1 MSTDYICPALA
12 GPTCRLETII
22 FGGEAVATRVV
33 MIIVRETALA
43 IILFYGTALA
53 QDDVALTNDYVDNVL
68 HMMRNDRDLLSA
80 IDPLQVPDFGEN
92 TFQITG
98 GQVLGLSAFYRS
110 GNSTVQFSHDM
121 AIVTTPAAVN
131 DVFFTGRHRA
141 SRFGL
146 TISGDIEASVNRV
159 NTLIVYRAP
168 IKGGEARLEY
178 FQVDRMDGLK
188 VTRITGVSSA
198 FNWLLKIVANRVA
211 RHFQGR
217 IETTLQDEVSKFIST
232 QVDRSRF
239 PALSGNGSSI
249 SGESFAYPSAPF

>member
-1 MSTDYICPALA
+1 MPIPS
-12 GPTCRLETII
+12 
-22 FGGEAVATRVV
+22 
-33 MIIVRETALA
+33 
-43 IILFYGTALA
+43 
-53 QDDVALTNDYVDNVL
+53 DDVALTNDYADNVL

-178 FQVDRMDGLK
+178 FQASL
-188 VTRITGVSSA
+188 
-198 FNWLLKIVANRVA
+198 
-211 RHFQGR
+211 
-217 IETTLQDEVSKFIST
+217 
-232 QVDRSRF
+232 
-239 PALSGNGSSI
+239 SI
-249 SGESFAYPSAPF
+249 SLRSVQWKSELQSSDGTPASSPSFSCDKQPP

>member
-1 MSTDYICPALA
+1 M
-12 GPTCRLETII
+12 GH
-22 FGGEAVATRVV
+22 TRPS
-33 MIIVRETALA
+33 
-43 IILFYGTALA
+43 ILSA
-53 QDDVALTNDYVDNVL
+53 DDVALANDYVDNVL
-68 HMMRNDRDLLSA
+68 DMMRNDRDLLAA

-92 TFQITG
+92 SFQITG

-110 GNSTVQFSHDM
+110 GNSTVQMSNDM

-178 FQVDRMDGLK
+178 FQASIYISPCSHPKLS
-188 VTRITGVSSA
+188 TRRCGI
-198 FNWLLKIVANRVA
+198 IV
-211 RHFQGR
+211 
-217 IETTLQDEVSKFIST
+217 
-232 QVDRSRF
+232 
-239 PALSGNGSSI
+239 
-249 SGESFAYPSAPF
+249 

>member
-1 MSTDYICPALA
+1 MFGIGNP
-12 GPTCRLETII
+12 PI
-22 FGGEAVATRVV
+22 FNGAHTS
-33 MIIVRETALA
+33 
-43 IILFYGTALA
+43 ILCA
-53 QDDVALTNDYVDNVL
+53 DDVALANDYVDNVL
-68 HMMRNDRDLLSA
+68 DMMRNDRDLLSA

-110 GNSTVQFSHDM
+110 GNSTVQMSRDT

-146 TISGDIEASVNRV
+146 TISGEIEASVNRV

-168 IKGGEARLEY
+168 TKGGEARLEY
-178 FQVDRMDGLK
+178 FQASIYPWLVDRMDGLK

-217 IETTLQDEVSKFIST
+217 IEAALQDEVSKFIST

-239 PALSGNGSSI
+239 PALSGNGSRI